1 MGMDSLLLIL
11 LFCFNIITLVSIF
24 ILLINRRLKER
35 KQKLEEEKYK
45 SLFSKSNDAI
55 MLIKN
60 GVVVEI
66 NERFLTLF
74 DCNEEDVL
82 GEDTFTL
89 SPEKQPDGQISK
101 QKGLEKRSAALQG
114 EPQLFYW
121 KYKRKSGDF
130 FDAEVSL
137 TGFVFDDDEIV
148 QAIIRDISE
157 RIANETKLKES
168 EEQYRLL
175 FENNP
180 LPMWISERKSL
191 RFVNINNAAIKH
203 YGYSREEFLKMSLLD
218 IRPAENKVE
227 MIDFLNNKAEN
238 EAASNM
244 YFSGVWKHIRKDGS
258 IIDVEVSRG
267 KMFVNNNQYNLSI
280 INDITD
286 KKRVEK
292 SLKKSEESF
301 RMLAEN
307 AADIVFRFERGNPA
321 RFAYV
326 SPVVTEKTGYTPQE
340 FYEDSLLLLRIIKD
354 EEAHTILTLMN
365 DFDNQRR
372 LMFELEQKPTITTL
386 TRKDGGLIWMET
398 VVKFIFNERREWVA
412 VEGIARDITE
422 RKLLEKQ
429 LEESEL
435 SYKLLFENS
444 PDGVF
449 IHINGKIVF
458 ANPSGLTMLGINNLS
473 EIAEETFFSF
483 LLPEYHEAVKE
494 RMVRV
499 SEGETADFE
508 EYQVINKKGKRLE
521 LEAKSI
527 PIVHRGKQAVQLVV
541 HNLTEKKQVE
551 RERLRAQIV
560 EESNVVLH
568 REVAER
574 IKAQKEL
581 QESEKYI
588 KNIINSSLDMIMASD
603 ESGRITEFNNAAQI
617 TFGYNSYEVIGKPF
631 DFLYADYGEFQ
642 KVSAQIN
649 DIGLFTGE
657 IVNKKKNGEQFT
669 SFLTAS
675 KIFGEEGE
683 LIGYVGVSRDVTEIY
698 KAQEKLRQSEELY
711 RDLFEN
717 TKELIQSVDAQG
729 KIIYVNTMWK
739 EALGYVD
746 EEIENQSILN
756 FVHPDSREH
765 CREAMEN
772 VFLGKKIDTVEFAF
786 LTKDNQSILVE
797 GNISSKKN
805 KDGKIVATRGI
816 FRDITQRRQ
825 AEETIKLSEERY
837 RAIYDQAFIGIGRLD
852 LEGNFI
858 QANQQMRKILGY
870 KEDELQQK
878 TIYDVTQS
886 TEIEQTKET
895 VHKLVAGEIKNHT
908 TEHRYKHKNGAVL
921 YCNLTTS
928 VITDSTG
935 KPDYLVII
943 CEDITEK
950 KKIQAKINEQ
960 AAKIN
965 AIFDS
970 SSHLIW
976 SVDRKIS
983 LTSFNKNYSDALY
996 NLYGVT
1002 AQIPEDKDAPKI
1014 AFASNEYHQFWNK
1027 KYEEAFKGKPQ
1038 KFETRQFDKNNNLV
1052 VREIYLNPIYKSE
1065 GIIEEISGIAHDITE
1080 KKLAEEQTKES
1091 LQEKEVLLKEVHH
1104 RVKNNLQVISSIMNL
1119 QSSYIKDKY
1128 TLEMLR
1134 ELQNRIK
1141 SMSFIH
1147 ESLYQTSAFSN
1158 IKFSEYVVTLTKNLI
1173 HSYRIYS
1180 GLVELKHDVDEIF
1193 LNLDTSIPCGLIVN
1207 ELVSNALK
1215 YAFPQ
1220 DRKGEVWVHLK
1231 AVNNVVTLI
1240 ISDNGIGLPKDFDF
1254 KNTDSLGLQLVT
1266 SLVEQINGE
1275 IFCENKIGT
1284 KFTVTFKTELTK
1296 KISDVKN

>member
-1 MGMDSLLLIL
+1 MGMDSLLLII
-11 LFCFNIITLVSIF
+11 LFCFNIITLALIF

-66 NERFLTLF
+66 NERFLDLF
-74 DCNEEDVL
+74 ECNEEDVM
-82 GEDTFTL
+82 GEDTFSL
-89 SPEKQPDGQISK
+89 SPETQPDGRVSK
-101 QKGLEKRSAALQG
+101 EKGQEKRSAALHG

-121 KYKRKSGDF
+121 KYKKKQGGV

-137 TGFVFDDDEIV
+137 SGFIFDDDEIV
-148 QAIIRDISE
+148 QAIIRDITE
-157 RIANETKLKES
+157 RTENETKLKES

-191 RFVNINNAAIKH
+191 RFVNVNNAAIKH

-218 IRPAENKVE
+218 IRPVENKVE
-227 MIDFLNNKAEN
+227 MIDFLSNKGDSSAS
-238 EAASNM
+238 SNM

-267 KMFVNNNQYNLSI
+267 KMLVNNSQFNLSI

-307 AADIVFRFERGNPA
+307 AADIVFRFERGGIPH
-321 RFAYV
+321 FSYV
-326 SPVVTEKTGYTPQE
+326 SPVVTERTGYTPFE
-340 FYEDSLLLLRIIKD
+340 FYEDNQLVLKLLNEDTTK
-354 EEAHTILTLMN
+354 TILKIAN
-365 DFDNQRR
+365 DFENQVK
-372 LMFELEQKPTITTL
+372 LIQELEHMPTVTSI
-386 TRKDGGLIWMET
+386 TRKDGRLIWMET
-398 VVKFIFNERREWVA
+398 IVKFIYNERREWIA
-412 VEGIARDITE
+412 VEGISRDITE
-422 RKLLEKQ
+422 RKRLEKQ
-429 LEESEL
+429 LEESEQG
-435 SYKLLFENS
+435 YKTLFENS

-449 IHINGKIVF
+449 IHLDGKIIF
-458 ANPSGLTMLGINNLS
+458 ANPTGLEMLGVSDLL
-473 EIAEETFFSF
+473 EIKNDTLFSF
-483 LLPEYHEAVKE
+483 LLPEYHEAVKS
-494 RMVRV
+494 RMMRV
-499 SEGETADFE
+499 KAGEVADFE
-508 EYQVINKKGKRLE
+508 EYEVINKKGKRLE

-527 PIVHRGKQAVQLVV
+527 PMMYRGRQAVQLVV
-541 HNLTEKKQVE
+541 HNLSEKKQVE

-574 IKAQKEL
+574 IKAQREL

-603 ESGRITEFNNAAQI
+603 ESGRITEFNSAAQI

-631 DFLYADYGEFQ
+631 DFLYANHDEFE

-717 TKELIQSVDAQG
+717 TTEIIQSVDTQG
-729 KIIYVNTMWK
+729 KIQYVNTMWR
-739 EALGYVD
+739 EALGYKVED
-746 EEIENQSILN
+746 VENENVLN
-756 FVHPDSREH
+756 FIHPDSIEH
-765 CREAMEN
+765 CKEAMN
-772 VFLGKKIDTVEFAF
+772 MVFSGQKIDNIEFAF
-786 LTKDNQSILVE
+786 ITKDKRKILVE
-797 GNISSKKN
+797 GNLSSKKN
-805 KDGKIVATRGI
+805 KEGVIVATRGI
-816 FRDITQRRQ
+816 FRDITERRR
-825 AEETIKLSEERY
+825 AEQTIKLSEERY
-837 RAIYDQAFIGIGRLD
+837 RAIYDQAFLGIARID
-852 LEGNFI
+852 LSGKYI
-858 QANQQMRKILGY
+858 QANQQMCKMLGY
-870 KEDELQQK
+870 TEEELVQN
-878 TIYDVTQS
+878 TIYDVS
-886 TEIEQTKET
+886 NTEDIELLQDIMKQFLT
-895 VHKLVAGEIKNHT
+895 GEIKNFT
-908 TEHRYKHKNGAVL
+908 TERKYKHKDGSTL

-928 VITDSTG
+928 IITDASG
-935 KPDYLVII
+935 KPDYLVSI

-950 KKIQAKINEQ
+950 KETQEKINDQ

-976 SVDRKIS
+976 SVDRKIA
-983 LTSFNKNYSDALY
+983 LTSFNKNYSDAIY
-996 NLYGVT
+996 NLYGIIP
-1002 AQIPEDKDAPKI
+1002 QITQDKDAPKI
-1014 AFASNEYHQFWNK
+1014 KFAPNEYHEFWDK

-1038 KFETRQFDKNNNLV
+1038 QFETRQYDKNNNLV
-1052 VREIYLNPIYKSE
+1052 VREIFLSPIYKGDDE
-1065 GIIEEISGIAHDITE
+1065 IEEISGIAHDITE
-1080 KKLAEEQTKES
+1080 KKLAEEQMKES

-1147 ESLYQTSAFSN
+1147 ESLYQTSAFSS

-1180 GLVELKHDVDEIF
+1180 GLVELHHDVDEIF

-1215 YAFPQ
+1215 HAFPEGK
-1220 DRKGEVWVHLK
+1220 RGEVWVRLK
-1231 AVNNVVTLI
+1231 ETNNLVTLT
-1240 ISDNGIGLPKDFDF
+1240 ISDNGVGLPPKLDFR
-1254 KNTDSLGLQLVT
+1254 NTDSLGLQLVT

-1284 KFTVTFKTELTK
+1284 KFTVTFKSELNK

>member
-11 LFCFNIITLVSIF
+11 LFCFNVITLVSIF
-24 ILLINRRLKER
+24 ILLINRKIKER

-66 NERFLTLF
+66 NKRFLVLF
-74 DCNEEDVL
+74 DCAKEDVV
-82 GEDTFTL
+82 GEDAFTL
-89 SPEKQPDGQISK
+89 SPEKQSDGQLSK
-101 QKGLEKRSAALQG
+101 EKGHEKRNLALQG
-114 EPQLFYW
+114 MPQLFNW
-121 KYKRKSGDF
+121 KYRKKNGSL

-137 TGFVFDDDEIV
+137 TGFIFEDDEIV
-148 QAIIRDISE
+148 QAIIRDITE

-191 RFVNINNAAIKH
+191 RFVNINHAAIKH

-227 MIDFLNNKAEN
+227 MIEYLNNKSEN
-238 EAASNM
+238 DASNM

-267 KMFVNNNQYNLSI
+267 KMLVNNSQYNLSI
-280 INDITD
+280 INDITE
-286 KKRVEK
+286 KKRIEK
-292 SLKKSEESF
+292 NLKKSEESF

-307 AADIVFRFERGNPA
+307 AADIVFRFERGDPP
-321 RFAYV
+321 RFTYV

-340 FYEDSLLLLRIIKD
+340 FYDDRMLILRIVR
-354 EEAHTILTLMN
+354 EAEVEMILKIVN

-372 LMFELEQKPTITTL
+372 LMYELEHKPTITTL
-386 TRKDGGLIWMET
+386 TRKDGEPIWIET
-398 VVKFIFNERREWVA
+398 VVKFVFNERREWVA
-412 VEGIARDITE
+412 LEGIARDVTE
-422 RKLLEKQ
+422 RKMLEKQ

-435 SYKLLFENS
+435 SYKMLFENS

-449 IHINGKIVF
+449 IHIQGKIIF
-458 ANPSGLTMLGINNLS
+458 ANPSGLTMLGISNLS
-473 EIAEETFFSF
+473 EIENDSFFTF
-483 LLPEYHEAVKE
+483 LLPEHHEAVKA
-494 RMVRV
+494 RMIRV
-499 SEGETADFE
+499 SEGEIADFE

-521 LEAKSI
+521 LEVKSI

-574 IKAQKEL
+574 IKAQREL

-617 TFGYNSYEVIGKPF
+617 TFGYNSFEVIGKPF
-631 DFLYADYGEFQ
+631 DFLYANYSEFE
-642 KVSAQIN
+642 KISTQIN
-649 DIGLFTGE
+649 EIGLFTGE
-657 IVNKKKNGEQFT
+657 IVNKKKSGEQFT

-717 TKELIQSVDAQG
+717 TTELIQSVDFQG
-729 KIIYVNTMWK
+729 NILYVNAMWK
-739 EALGYVD
+739 EALGYTD
-746 EEIENQSILN
+746 SEIENQNILN
-756 FVHPDSREH
+756 FVHPDSKEH
-765 CREAMEN
+765 CKQAMDK
-772 VFLGKKIDTVEFAF
+772 VFLGEKIDTIEFAF
-786 LTKDNQSILVE
+786 FTKTKKKILVE
-797 GNISSKKN
+797 GNMSTKRN
-805 KDGKIVATRGI
+805 KEGKIVATRGI
-816 FRDITQRRQ
+816 FRDITERRQ
-825 AEETIKLSEERY
+825 AEETIKFSEERY
-837 RAIYDQAFIGIGRLD
+837 RAIYDQAFLGIARID
-852 LEGNFI
+852 LGGKYI
-858 QANQQMRKILGY
+858 QANHQMRKILGY
-870 KEDELQQK
+870 SEEELTDK
-878 TIYDVTQS
+878 TIFDVTFDD
-886 TEIEQTKET
+886 EIDQTKT
-895 VHKLVAGEIKNHT
+895 SLKQLVAGEIKNFT
-908 TEHRYKHKNGAVL
+908 TERKYKHKNGALL
-921 YCNLTTS
+921 YCNLTIS
-928 VITDSTG
+928 AITDSTG
-935 KPDYLVII
+935 KPEYLVSI

-950 KKIQAKINEQ
+950 KKIQAKINDQ

-976 SVDRKIS
+976 SVDKKIS

-996 NLYGVT
+996 NLYGIRPQV
-1002 AQIPEDKDAPKI
+1002 PEDKQAPKLK
-1014 AFASNEYHQFWNK
+1014 FANDEYHEFWNK
-1027 KYEEAFKGKPQ
+1027 KYQEAFKGNPQ
-1038 KFETRQFDKNNNLV
+1038 QFETRLYDKNNHLV
-1052 VREIYLNPIYKSE
+1052 VREIFLNPIYKNE
-1065 GIIEEISGIAHDITE
+1065 GEIEEISGIAHDITE
-1080 KKLAEEQTKES
+1080 KKLAEELTKES

-1128 TLEMLR
+1128 ALEMLR

-1180 GLVELKHDVDEIF
+1180 GLIELKHDVDEIY

-1215 YAFPQ
+1215 YAFPN
-1220 DRKGEVWVHLK
+1220 DRKGEVWVRLK
-1231 AVNNVVTLI
+1231 IDNSVVTLT
-1240 ISDNGIGLPKDFDF
+1240 ISDNGVGLPENFDF
-1254 KNTDSLGLQLVT
+1254 KNTESLGLQLVT